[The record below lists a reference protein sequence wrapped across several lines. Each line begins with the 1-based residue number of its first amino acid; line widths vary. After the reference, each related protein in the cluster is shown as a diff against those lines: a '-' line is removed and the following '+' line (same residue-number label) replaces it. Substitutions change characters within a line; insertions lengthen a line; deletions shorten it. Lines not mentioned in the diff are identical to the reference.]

1 MKFLKLICLMLCLLL
16 TLNSFALVGEDT
28 ALMIELVTTTSSQL
42 NELEKLVSNAEKYT
56 AKMEHYNELFQDQYL
71 KAQRVEYLALDLAAK
86 KEIVGLG
93 ELNSV
98 IRELKYSM
106 EELRE
111 RMKEYAEIKDKD
123 DKTKI
128 YVKTQKSIND
138 HEKKIA
144 QKQVQHSIEANN
156 TGRAT
161 QLTAQN
167 TALLYENQLRMNE
180 VQLEMLK
187 NQTTANKLKAE
198 EMEERRLAELEKM
211 KAYNIRPSREV
222 ADRGMIR

>member
-1 MKFLKLICLMLCLLL
+1 MK
-16 TLNSFALVGEDT
+16 TFALVGEDT

-56 AKMEHYNELFQDQYL
+56 AKMERYNELFQDHYL
-71 KAQRVEYLALDLAAK
+71 RAQRVEYLALELSSK
-86 KEIVGLG
+86 KEMNDLG
-93 ELNSV
+93 TLNSL
-98 IRELKYSM
+98 IRDLKYSM

-128 YVKTQKSIND
+128 YVKQQKVINE
-138 HEKKIA
+138 HEKKVA
-144 QKQVQHSIEANN
+144 TTQVHHSIEANN

-167 TALLYENQLRMNE
+167 TALIYENQLRSTDI
-180 VQLEMLK
+180 QLEMLK
-187 NQTTANKLKAE
+187 AQTTANKLKAE
-198 EMEERRLAELEKM
+198 EMEERRLDELQRM
-211 KAYNIRPSREV
+211 KAYNIRPTKVNS
-222 ADRGMIR
+222 DKGIIR